1 MGGVAPQGVCW
12 IAHSQPF
19 IHLLLLVS
27 LETLMGR
34 CCLYPHA
41 LGAVA
46 SPAHPSFRGL
56 AHNVPPSSDLATF
69 LSHQCAESTTSPG
82 ALMPRVSE
90 TRHSRHASCPESLS
104 WEWRVQDRTGTQS
117 QRQLPKVPW
126 NRSPKQ
132 QYVPTAKSRVAA
144 LTHPWSQSSPIRPL
158 IRCPVC

>member
-1 MGGVAPQGVCW
+1 M
-12 IAHSQPF
+12 AHSQPF

-82 ALMPRVSE
+82 ALMPRVGGCRRQGIPDMFPVLRAPLGSGGYRTE
-90 TRHSRHASCPESLS
+90 LGHRVRGSSR
-104 WEWRVQDRTGTQS
+104 
-117 QRQLPKVPW
+117 
-126 NRSPKQ
+126 RSPG
-132 QYVPTAKSRVAA
+132 TGA
-144 LTHPWSQSSPIRPL
+144 QSSSMCQL
-158 IRCPVC
+158 LKAG